1 MNTLKALFVCALFTV
16 TGCAGIEPTEEIDS
30 ESEEIDGASEE
41 IDGVSE
47 VESSPAAAKGG
58 GTSDAKPVCW
68 DDGVAYCCG
77 SGGMICCLIEGQ
89 MYCG

>member
-16 TGCAGIEPTEEIDS
+16 TGCAGIEPTEDFDS
-30 ESEEIDGASEE
+30 ASEE
-41 IDGVSE
+41 IDGESD
-47 VESSPAAAKGG
+47 VESSPAAVKGG

-68 DDGVAYCCG
+68 NDGTAHCCG
-77 SGGMICCLIEGQ
+77 SGDMICCNIGGE